1 MARRTDLQIPYG
13 ISDFKRIRNEGLY
26 YVDKTRFLAKFE
38 ERDSFVFFVRPRR
51 FGKSLFVNMLQCYYD
66 RREKENFEKLFG
78 GLWIG
83 EHPTA
88 NRNRYLVLSLDFSK
102 TGPTGGR
109 SLEECFDGYLS
120 ECFDFFVKSYPEVY
134 GESFRAEFLK
144 KGARERFV
152 SMTKQAHAADAPIY
166 LVIDE
171 YDNFTNALIRSSGK
185 DPYRE
190 ITHGTGFY
198 RQWFK
203 MFKGDVDRIFMT
215 GVSPVTMDDLTSGF
229 NIAANVS
236 QDRAFN
242 AMLGFTEEETLAVY
256 RDFKGVGE
264 YLDGEPEKIVKAIKP
279 WYDGYC
285 FSRDKVGEESVFNS
299 DMVLYHLK
307 NLVAEGRPPENMVD
321 RNIATDY
328 SKLETI
334 VELQRQA
341 GAQDAEDVNPLT
353 EELAATGEIAFDLVE
368 SFPADE
374 IVRTENFRSLFHY
387 YGVLSMAERREGMTY
402 FRIPNACV
410 ERQLFNYLRDSYRR
424 VKLPDWVDWSKLAS
438 GMAYRG
444 EWEPFLR
451 RLAEDFANTTPIR
464 GDISGE
470 IRLQGYMQA
479 EFGHIRYYLARPEM
493 ELARGYCDFCLFPE
507 RVYNGDVRD
516 SYIIELKYSKPTASE
531 EEIAAKAEEGIA
543 QLKRYAADPFVPELA
558 KGTTLHQILY
568 QFKGTELIRAEEIS
582 GRSEEGRVGS
592 VDPNERE
599 KAYSYETSN
608 IEVLKGNAGV
618 EPLPSDKTSMNVD
631 ILLNGV
637 CDVNGAPLLKEKR
650 ISK

>member
-1 MARRTDLQIPYG
+1 MARRTDLKIPYG
-13 ISDFKRIRNEGLY
+13 IADFKRIRNEGWY
-26 YVDKTRFLAKFE
+26 YVDKTAYLAKLE

-51 FGKSLFVNMLQCYYD
+51 FGKSLFVSMLQCYYD

-78 GLWIG
+78 GLWLG
-83 EHPTA
+83 EHPTE
-88 NRNRYLVLSLDFSK
+88 NRNRYLVLALDFSK
-102 TGPTGGR
+102 AGATGGR
-109 SLEECFDGYLS
+109 SLQECFDEYLS
-120 ECFDFFVKSYPEVY
+120 LRFDDFVYSYPDVY
-134 GESFRAEFLK
+134 DAAFRESIAKTGALGRFQALADRAK
-144 KGARERFV
+144 NKGI
-152 SMTKQAHAADAPIY
+152 PIY

-171 YDNFTNALIRSSGK
+171 YDNFTNALIRSCGRE
-185 DPYRE
+185 PYRS

-198 RQWFK
+198 REWFK
-203 MFKGDVDRIFMT
+203 KFKGSVDRIFMT

-256 RDFKGVGE
+256 RDFKGVGAYQE
-264 YLDGEPEKIVKAIKP
+264 GEPEAIVRSIKP

-285 FSRDKVGEESVFNS
+285 FSRDKIGRESVFNS

-307 NLVAEGRPPENMVD
+307 YLVAEGRPPENMVD

-328 SKLETI
+328 DKLETI

-341 GAQDAEDVNPLT
+341 GAQNVEDVNPLT
-353 EELAATGEIAFDLVE
+353 EELAATGEIPFDLVD

-374 IVRTENFRSLFHY
+374 IVRPENFRSLFHY
-387 YGVLSMAERREGMTY
+387 YGVLSMAERRKGLTY

-410 ERQLFNYLRDSYRR
+410 EQQLFNYLRDSYRR
-424 VKLPDWVDWSKLAS
+424 AKLPDWIGWSKLAS
-438 GMAYRG
+438 AMAYDG

-479 EFGHIRYYLARPEM
+479 EFGHIRYYLAKPEM
-493 ELARGYCDFCLFPE
+493 ELSRGYCDFCLFPE

-516 SYIIELKYSKPTASE
+516 SYIVELKYSKPNASDAE
-531 EEIAAKAEEGIA
+531 VAAKAEEGVA
-543 QLKRYAADPFVPELA
+543 QLRRYAADPTVPALSA
-558 KGTTLHQILY
+558 GTRLHCILY
-568 QFKGTELIRAEEIS
+568 QFKGAELIRLEEI
-582 GRSEEGRVGS
+582 
-592 VDPNERE
+592 
-599 KAYSYETSN
+599 A
-608 IEVLKGNAGV
+608 L
-618 EPLPSDKTSMNVD
+618 
-631 ILLNGV
+631 
-637 CDVNGAPLLKEKR
+637 
-650 ISK
+650 